1 MKKNRIL
8 VGLAVI
14 VLAAMACQ
22 IGSAPIAIPQSS
34 ATQSSSSAPS
44 SNSGQPPIQVQAP
57 NNPAAAQDALEA
69 LYQNAIPGVVAIQV
83 ITSQGG
89 ALGSGFV
96 YDAQG
101 DIITNYH
108 VVQGAQ
114 NNKVEVDFHSGYKT
128 YGTVIGTD
136 LDSDLAIV
144 KVDAPASELHP
155 LTLGDSSQVKVGQTV
170 VAIGNPFGFNGTMTV
185 GIVSGLGRTL
195 DSEHAAPNSPSTPGS
210 GNQPQ
215 AQTFFTAGDI
225 IQTDAA
231 INPGNSGGPLFNL
244 NGEVIGVNRAIQTTN
259 FTATGE
265 PVNSGIGFAIAS
277 NILKRV
283 VPSLISNGKYDYPY
297 LGLSSMSSMS
307 LDEIQALGLTQDTG
321 AYVTDV
327 VAGGP
332 ADQAGIKAGTQPT
345 SIQGLNAGGDL
356 IVAIDGHPVLQFDDM
371 LAYLIENKSPG
382 DKVVLTVLRGTQK
395 QDITITLGKRP

>member
-8 VGLAVI
+8 IGLAVI

-22 IGSAPIAIPQSS
+22 LGTAPITSPQTTAPQTNNAPQS
-34 ATQSSSSAPS
+34 
-44 SNSGQPPIQVQAP
+44 SGQPPIQVQAP
-57 NNPAAAQDALEA
+57 ANPAAAQDALVA

-83 ITSQGG
+83 TTAQGG

-96 YDAQG
+96 YDTQG

-114 NNKVEVDFHSGYKT
+114 NNKVEVDFNSGYKT

-136 LDSDLAIV
+136 LDSDLAVV
-144 KVDAPASELHP
+144 KVNAPASELHP

-195 DSEHAAPNSPSTPGS
+195 DSEHATPNNGS
-210 GNQPQ
+210 
-215 AQTFFTAGDI
+215 QTQTGAAFYTAGDI

-259 FTATGE
+259 FTSTGE

-283 VPSLISNGKYDYPY
+283 VPTLISSGKYDYPY
-297 LGLSSMSSMS
+297 LGISSMSSLS

-327 VAGGP
+327 VPGGP
-332 ADQAGIKAGTQPT
+332 ADKAGIKAGTQPT

-356 IVAIDGHPVLQFDDM
+356 IIAIDGHPVMQFDDL

-382 DKVVLTVLRGTQK
+382 DTVTLTVLRGTQK
-395 QDITITLGKRP
+395 QDITVTLGKRP